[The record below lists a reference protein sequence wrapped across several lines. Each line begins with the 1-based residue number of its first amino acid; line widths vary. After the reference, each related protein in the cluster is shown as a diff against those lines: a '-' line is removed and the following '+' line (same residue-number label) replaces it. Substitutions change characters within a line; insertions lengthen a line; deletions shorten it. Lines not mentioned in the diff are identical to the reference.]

1 MSTKIKH
8 LEKHLNIGELIASKV
23 KGTFEA
29 DFFGNKMLKTGYL
42 VATNQRLLFYRRG
55 LFGIN
60 EELRVFPY
68 DKITSIR
75 YKSGVL
81 GETITFTASGS
92 TMNVKH
98 IKSGQSWYVFSDV
111 SNRINK

>member
-8 LEKHLNIGELIASKV
+8 LEKHLNIGELVASKV
-23 KGTFEA
+23 KGKFEYEV
-29 DFFGNKMLKTGYL
+29 FGHPMLTSGYL

-68 DKITSIR
+68 DKITSIN

-92 TMNVKH
+92 TMSLKH
-98 IKSGQSWYVFSDV
+98 INSGQSWYVVSDV
-111 SNRINK
+111 NNRIIK